1 MIRTETA
8 ELVET
13 GEKIDTKGRKI
24 ADSDRRREVIAQYGR
39 SGLTQREFAKQEGIK
54 YNTLVHWLSVTR
66 RRQMVAAKPPVR
78 FAELRLGARAPG
90 LEVGLP
96 NGIVIRG
103 GDVVQI
109 AAMIKALGR

>member
-1 MIRTETA
+1 MIRNVTA

-13 GEKIDTKGRKI
+13 REKIDTKGRKI
-24 ADSDRRREVIAQYGR
+24 ADEARRRDVLAEYAK
-39 SGLTQREFAKQEGIK
+39 SGLTQTAFAKAEGIK
-54 YNTLVHWLSVTR
+54 YSSLVRWLGLSR
-66 RRQMVAAKPPVR
+66 RGQVAAPKPPVR

-96 NGIVIRG
+96 SGIVIRG
-103 GDVVQI
+103 ADVAQI

>member
-1 MIRTETA
+1 MIKTVTA

-24 ADSDRRREVIAQYGR
+24 ADQARRQEVLAEYGR
-39 SGLTQREFAKQEGIK
+39 SGLTQHAFAKREGIK
-54 YNTLVHWLSVTR
+54 YNTLVHWLSVSR
-66 RRQMVAAKPPVR
+66 RGQVVAAKPPIR

-103 GDVVQI
+103 GDVGQI